1 MKRPLLLSALAAL
14 LVGCGAPATTPAP
27 PLEDIWT
34 PSALADDDGELPEG
48 REVVQRMVDFM
59 RSHQEL
65 TVEARVTYES
75 VQESGQKLQFDMLQR
90 LAVRKP
96 DQLAWVTLR
105 DDATVDK
112 AWYDKGRFKMIRQ
125 PANMWG
131 EVFLPGG
138 INVAVPVLV
147 DDYMIPVPLPDLLS
161 NDPRDLWLGDE
172 ITSIWYVGEA
182 WVDGEWTDH
191 VAIRKP
197 GADVQVWVGQGD
209 PFPAKM
215 AIVYTKDEG
224 MPGYTARFSNW
235 SNKLPDDPSLFE
247 FTPPP
252 GAERIDVVPVIHE
265 QPQSEGGAA

>member
-1 MKRPLLLSALAAL
+1 MKRLLLLSALVAL
-14 LVGCGAPATTPAP
+14 LVGCGAPAPVPTV
-27 PLEDIWT
+27 EDRWT
-34 PSALADDDGELPEG
+34 PSALTDDGGDLPEG

-59 RSHQEL
+59 QGNQEL

-90 LAVRKP
+90 IAMRKP
-96 DQLAWVTLR
+96 DQLSWVTLR

-112 AWYDKGRFKMIRQ
+112 AWYDNGRFKMIRQ

-131 EVFLPGG
+131 EVLLPGG

-147 DDYMIPVPLPDLLS
+147 DDYMIPVPFPDLLS
-161 NDPRDLWLGDE
+161 RDPQDPNLADD

-197 GADVQVWVGQGD
+197 GADIQVWVRQGD

-215 AIVYTKDEG
+215 AIVYTEEEG
-224 MPGYTARFSNW
+224 MPGYTARFSKW
-235 SNKLPDDPSLFE
+235 STTLPTDPALFE

-252 GAERIDVVPVIHE
+252 GAEKIDVVPVIHE
-265 QPQSEGGAA
+265 QPQSEGGA